1 MNKEVIL
8 FQTDDGKNVTFED
21 LLKKIYENAEAKQKS
36 IENTVAHVAPMIQS
50 VQDAVI
56 MLPYL
61 TDLQTCGIRNDEKI
75 IQMAAIVQRGLLKN
89 AKNKF
94 NHEDFGGI
102 TADER
107 KALLEQAK
115 EMKNKPVPGT
125 AASGE

>member
-8 FQTDDGKNVTFED
+8 FRTDDGKDITFED
-21 LLKKIYENAEAKQKS
+21 LLKKIYENAEAKQRS
-36 IENTVAHVAPMIQS
+36 IETAVLHVGQYVQS
-50 VQDAVI
+50 LNDAVI
-56 MLPYL
+56 LMPSLV
-61 TDLQTCGIRNDEKI
+61 DLQNVSIRNDDQLVK
-75 IQMAAIVQRGLLKN
+75 MAAIVQQGLIKN

-115 EMKNKPVPGT
+115 EMKMKVVPGESV
-125 AASGE
+125 SGE

>member
-8 FQTDDGKNVTFED
+8 FRTDDGKDITFED
-21 LLKKIYENAEAKQKS
+21 LLKKIYENSEAKQKS
-36 IENTVAHVAPMIQS
+36 IENTVAHIAPMVQS
-50 VQDAVI
+50 LQDAVVI
-56 MLPYL
+56 LPYL
-61 TDLQTCGIRNDEKI
+61 TDLQTASIRNDESVIK
-75 IQMAAIVQRGLLKN
+75 MAAIVQRGLVKS

-115 EMKNKPVPGT
+115 EMKNKPVPGA

>member
-1 MNKEVIL
+1 LNKEVIL
-8 FQTDDGKNVTFED
+8 FRTDDGKDITFED
-21 LLKKIYENAEAKQKS
+21 LLKKIYENSEAKQKS
-36 IENTVAHVAPMIQS
+36 IENTVAHVAPMVQS
-50 VQDAVI
+50 LQDAVVI
-56 MLPYL
+56 LPYL
-61 TDLQTCGIRNDEKI
+61 TDLQNASIRNDDQVVK
-75 IQMAAIVQRGLLKN
+75 MAAIVQRGLVKS

-115 EMKNKPVPGT
+115 EMKSKPVPGA

>member
-8 FQTDDGKNVTFED
+8 FRTDDGKDITFED
-21 LLKKIYENAEAKQKS
+21 LLKKIYENSEAKQKS
-36 IENTVAHVAPMIQS
+36 IENTVAHVAPMVQS
-50 VQDAVI
+50 LQDAVVI
-56 MLPYL
+56 LPYL
-61 TDLQTCGIRNDEKI
+61 TDLQNASIRNDDQVVK
-75 IQMAAIVQRGLLKN
+75 MAAIVQRGLVKS

-115 EMKNKPVPGT
+115 EMKSKPVPGA